1 MFDVRIL
8 ERSMD
13 LMTEIPNVEISKT
26 KNAYSLKKLHKNCFK
41 DFTIEP
47 LNFSKDNY
55 VQFTKLDVEI
65 EQRIYDFCNAFKK
78 GDEDET

>member
-13 LMTEIPNVEISKT
+13 LMTNMPNIEIPKLNNKH
-26 KNAYSLKKLHKNCFK
+26 SLKKLHKSCSK

-47 LNFSKDNY
+47 LNLPKDDY
-55 VQFTKLDVEI
+55 VQFTEFNVEI
-65 EQRIYDFCNAFKK
+65 EQKIYDFCNAFKK

>member
-13 LMTEIPNVEISKT
+13 LMTEMPDVIISKN
-26 KNAYSLKKLHKNCFK
+26 KNTYNLKKLHKNCFN

-47 LNFSKDNY
+47 LNFSKDDY

-65 EQRIYDFCNAFKK
+65 EQQIYDFCNAFKK
-78 GDEDET
+78 GNENET

>member
-13 LMTEIPNVEISKT
+13 LMTNMSNIEIPKSNSKH
-26 KNAYSLKKLHKNCFK
+26 SLKKLHKNCFK

-47 LNFSKDNY
+47 LQFPKDDY
-55 VQFTKLDVEI
+55 VQFTELDVEI
-65 EQRIYDFCNAFKK
+65 EQKIYDFCNAFKK